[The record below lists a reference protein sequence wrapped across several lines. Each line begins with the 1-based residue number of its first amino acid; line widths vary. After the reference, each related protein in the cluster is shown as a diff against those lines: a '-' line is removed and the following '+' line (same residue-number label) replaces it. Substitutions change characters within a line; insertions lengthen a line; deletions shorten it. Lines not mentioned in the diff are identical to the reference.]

1 MGVVAGQYMIP
12 SDFSK
17 RIKLLRQNLGLSRRD
32 LAELLDVSLT
42 LVKQWESGR
51 LQPSVQEWQLI
62 ALAESG
68 GIAALSKNN
77 LKQNVFRETEIR
89 YETEPDIAPSIIHL
103 TEQEARH
110 RSRGGRNASPCLESC
125 LGERYSWVGFLL
137 AE

>member
-17 RIKLLRQNLGLSRRD
+17 RIKLLRQKLGLSRRD

-68 GIAALSKNN
+68 GTAALSKNN

-89 YETEPDIAPSIIHL
+89 YETEPDIAPSIIHA
-103 TEQEARH
+103 T
-110 RSRGGRNASPCLESC
+110 
-125 LGERYSWVGFLL
+125 
-137 AE
+137 